1 MTLKD
6 LQDDVYS
13 LGYETVKH
21 PDDFFINAANR
32 ALRIIFCNN
41 KYMKTV
47 RVHARYPERS
57 LYAPITHYKAAP
69 VTLPVKGRDINMFR
83 KELSYYFST
92 PIAYIVIGLFL
103 LSVSLFLWVIPG
115 QWNVIESGYAQVD
128 GLFQISPWLLMLVCP
143 ALTMR
148 LFAEERQSGTWI
160 LLRAQPI
167 TLWKIVV
174 GKYMA
179 AFVLTVMALLPCIV
193 HYFIVFYMAEPI
205 GNIDGGQFIGSMMG
219 LVFLS
224 ASFIGIGLLCSTL
237 TKSQLVSFI
246 LGAVSCFVLYW
257 VTLQDH
263 YSSISRGV
271 VDLRDVVFFLSVAVA
286 AIVISIIISERIS
299 KR

>member
-1 MTLKD
+1 
-6 LQDDVYS
+6 
-13 LGYETVKH
+13 
-21 PDDFFINAANR
+21 
-32 ALRIIFCNN
+32 
-41 KYMKTV
+41 
-47 RVHARYPERS
+47 
-57 LYAPITHYKAAP
+57 
-69 VTLPVKGRDINMFR
+69 MFR

-103 LSVSLFLWVIPG
+103 LAVSLFLWVIPG

-148 LFAEERQSGTWI
+148 LFAEERQSGTWL

-167 TLWKIVV
+167 PLWRIVV

-179 AFVLTVMALLPCIV
+179 AFVLTVIALLPCIV

-205 GNIDGGQFIGSMMG
+205 GNIDGGQFVGSMMG

-224 ASFIGIGLLCSTL
+224 ASFTGVGMLCSTL
-237 TKSQLVSFI
+237 TGSQLVAFI
-246 LGAVSCFVLYW
+246 LGAVANFVLYW
-257 VTLQDH
+257 VVLQDH

-271 VDLRDVVFFLSVAVA
+271 VDLRDVVFFISLTIASVVITILVA
-286 AIVISIIISERIS
+286 ARIN

>member
-1 MTLKD
+1 
-6 LQDDVYS
+6 
-13 LGYETVKH
+13 
-21 PDDFFINAANR
+21 
-32 ALRIIFCNN
+32 
-41 KYMKTV
+41 
-47 RVHARYPERS
+47 
-57 LYAPITHYKAAP
+57 
-69 VTLPVKGRDINMFR
+69 MFK

-103 LSVSLFLWVIPG
+103 LAISLFLWVIPG

-128 GLFQISPWLLMLVCP
+128 GLFQIAPWLLMLVCP

-148 LFAEERQSGTWI
+148 LFAEERQSGTWL

-167 TLWKIVV
+167 SLCKIVI
-174 GKYMA
+174 GKYLA
-179 AFVLTVMALLPCIV
+179 AFTLMFIALLPCVV

-224 ASFIGIGLLCSTL
+224 ASFIGLGMLCSTI
-237 TKSQLVSFI
+237 TGSQLVAFI

-263 YSSISRGV
+263 YRSISRGV
-271 VDLRDVVFFLSVAVA
+271 VDLRDVVFFLSVTIITVL
-286 AIVISIIISERIS
+286 ISIFVADRIG